1 MTSSCCTRWSYAAVP
16 YSNLRG
22 AIGTFPIGKSSF
34 AAALYSILRGARTPL
49 YSGRVIT
56 EILHLQILTL
66 LHMRSC
72 TRARDK
78 PEILH
83 QSLR

>member
-1 MTSSCCTRWSYAAVP
+1 MTSSCCIRRSYAAVP

-49 YSGRVIT
+49 YRCRC
-56 EILHLQILTL
+56 L
-66 LHMRSC
+66 
-72 TRARDK
+72 
-78 PEILH
+78 
-83 QSLR
+83 